1 MIVYV
6 ISYRYAWFG
15 SGRCRKKVQNWP
27 CVMYNSK
34 KNKNQNA
41 FFLISFKTFQMKISI
56 I

>member
-1 MIVYV
+1 ML
-6 ISYRYAWFG
+6 FHTDMHG
-15 SGRCRKKVQNWP
+15 SVAGVAEKKVQIKTGHVL
-27 CVMYNSK
+27 CIVAK

>member
-1 MIVYV
+1 MLFHTDMHGSVAGVAEKKYKTGRVLCIV
-6 ISYRYAWFG
+6 A
-15 SGRCRKKVQNWP
+15 
-27 CVMYNSK
+27 K

>member
-1 MIVYV
+1 ML
-6 ISYRYAWFG
+6 FHTDMHG
-15 SGRCRKKVQNWP
+15 SVAGVAEKKVQNWP
-27 CVMYNSK
+27 CVMYSSK